1 LRREVT
7 ELRASRERLA
17 LSNDADRRSFERA
30 LHDGVQQRLV
40 GLEMGIALVARA
52 IEVDAGEAERLIE
65 ELGRDVREALE
76 ETRRLAERIY
86 PPLLDAGGL
95 GVALRSAAA
104 GADVPVRIDVVA
116 SAPYPPR
123 IAGAVYFC
131 CLDVLEAVAAGTP
144 VAISVSDEAGSVT
157 LDIAA
162 TGYVDVDRLPLRD
175 RVEALGGRL
184 TIEGSGEDTRAIGSL
199 PLPGGG

>member
-30 LHDGVQQRLV
+30 LHDGVQQRLI
-40 GLEMGIALVARA
+40 GLDMGIALVARA
-52 IEVDAGEAERLIE
+52 IEVDEEAERLIE

-95 GVALRSAAA
+95 GVALRSAAS
-104 GADVPVRIDVVA
+104 GADVPVRIDVMA

-131 CLDVLEAVAAGTP
+131 CRDVLEAVAAGTP
-144 VAISVSDEAGSVT
+144 VAISVSDEAGTVT

-162 TGYVDVDRLPLRD
+162 TGYVDVDRLSLRD
-175 RVEALGGRL
+175 RVEAFGGRL
-184 TIEGSGEDTRAIGSL
+184 TIEGSGEETRAIGSL

>member
-17 LSNDADRRSFERA
+17 ASNDAERRSFERA
-30 LHDGVQQRLV
+30 LHEGLQQLLI
-40 GLEMGIALVARA
+40 GLASDLEMAVAS
-52 IEVDAGEAERLIE
+52 IEVDPADAKLLLAETRS
-65 ELGRDVREALE
+65 DAMQALE
-76 ETRRLAERIY
+76 ETRQLAQRIY

-104 GADVPVRIDVVA
+104 GANVPVRIDVVA

-144 VAISVSDEAGSVT
+144 VAISVSDEAGT
-157 LDIAA
+157 LTFDIAA
-162 TGYVDVDRLPLRD
+162 DGYVDAERLPLRD
-175 RVEALGGRL
+175 RIEALGGRL
-184 TIEGSGEDTRAIGSL
+184 TIEGSGDETRAVGSL
-199 PLPGGG
+199 PLPEGG